1 MTQLLMD
8 KKLIFWTFQTCSPKE
23 LLIGLLEQL
32 EQDDPITI
40 AESLC
45 LLLSPLQ
52 KGKEPLNLSYRMLKI
67 PRTSLLLLPTSQ
79 C

>member
-1 MTQLLMD
+1 MNDPNANGQEIHFL
-8 KKLIFWTFQTCSPKE
+8 TFQACSPKE

-52 KGKEPLNLSYRMLKI
+52 KGKEHASKKKI
-67 PRTSLLLLPTSQ
+67 Y
-79 C
+79 

>member
-1 MTQLLMD
+1 MG
-8 KKLIFWTFQTCSPKE
+8 KKCILTFQTCSPKE

-32 EQDDPITI
+32 EQDDPVTI

-52 KGKEPLNLSYRMLKI
+52 KGKEHGSTFAP
-67 PRTSLLLLPTSQ
+67 Q
-79 C
+79 DA

>member
-1 MTQLLMD
+1 MIQMLMD
-8 KKLIFWTFQTCSPKE
+8 KKFIFLLTFQACSPKE

-52 KGKEPLNLSYRMLKI
+52 KGKERTFKKKKI
-67 PRTSLLLLPTSQ
+67 H
-79 C
+79 